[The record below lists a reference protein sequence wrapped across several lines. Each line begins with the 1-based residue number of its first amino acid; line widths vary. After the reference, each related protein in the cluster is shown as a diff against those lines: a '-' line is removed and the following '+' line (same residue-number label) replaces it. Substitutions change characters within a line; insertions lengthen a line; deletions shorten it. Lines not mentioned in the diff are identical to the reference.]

1 MSNFEVYKSGGTS
14 TGTAEGYK
22 NLLRLFQNKR
32 TIQKVLV
39 VSAPA
44 TETDRVTQL
53 LRRKWKGEDT
63 TSQIIRLFESI
74 SLPLEINFVK
84 EDLESDISKARTE
97 DELLALGEHYQAQLI
112 THFLNRNGITAQWID
127 AGDVIRIK
135 KKGERNIVDSVEIK
149 CFENPNISTFVIG
162 GFYGKDEGSGEVL
175 TLPSGGSDLT
185 GDVIAASL
193 DAIVYENLKE
203 VQGIF
208 AASPEFVN
216 NAHCLEEITYREIRE
231 LAYGGVQVLQEEA
244 MSWCRRAKVP
254 IVVRSLLHPENHG
267 TRVVFERDY
276 TKMPIVGIAGKK
288 GFTVLKV
295 IRDKRDTFFPELFSF
310 FSRWGISIDMV
321 GTEESIV
328 TVAFENEQ
336 VKREDIETLF
346 SREFK
351 LDNSYPNLA
360 LVSLVGEGITD
371 PLSVRARVLELLD
384 KEVIASYGPIL
395 GGMHTGTTIY
405 HVEKFGMNS
414 ERGYLQC
421 LSDLFLETRIPI
433 IGISTTIDSISVG
446 THMHRTRE
454 EIEKMSAF
462 IMKRM
467 MPDVI
472 SVTRNGLLYQGSRM
486 AISNIT
492 FAVQEC
498 SIGKIVNRMY
508 EEFF

>member
-84 EDLESDISKARTE
+84 EDLERDISKARTE

-175 TLPSGGSDLT
+175 TLTSGGSDLT

-244 MSWCRRAKVP
+244 MSWCRRAKV
-254 IVVRSLLHPENHG
+254 
-267 TRVVFERDY
+267 
-276 TKMPIVGIAGKK
+276 PIVGIAGKK

-395 GGMHTGTTIY
+395 GGMHTATTIY

-498 SIGKIVNRMY
+498 SIEKIVNRMY